1 MGGLEEGVGLW
12 SLVQLKKLIV
22 QNRIM
27 MSRIRIFF
35 IFLKFISILK
45 FLNRLIVLY
54 GITEP
59 IGFKFMKF
67 ILKAI
72 RFFFIFSILTA
83 LTQVGGVI
91 YFLYVPFSLFVK
103 SEKYSFWKSIL
114 MRSVGF
120 SFIYVLI
127 CLLIIPPLAKK
138 NGRVPLPFFSTK
150 ETPVKSGSL
159 LMSLMNRNYVKPLLQ
174 DAFFKTAKDVKKK
187 YSSVELIYLDA
198 NFPFFDGFPLIPHLS
213 HDDGEKLDI
222 AFLYKNKKTEQLYDK
237 TFSITGYGVCEE
249 PRKGE
254 KNQPK
259 DCEKQG
265 NWPYN
270 FLEKITFAKVKEGME
285 FDEIANRFLL
295 QKIME
300 NKEVKKV
307 FIEPHLQKRLKLGK
321 YKKIK
326 FHGCH
331 AVRHDDHI
339 HFQL

>member
-1 MGGLEEGVGLW
+1 VEGVGLW

-159 LMSLMNRNYVKPLLQ
+159 LMSLMNRNYVKLLLQ
-174 DAFFKTAKDVKKK
+174 DAFFKTAKDVQKK

-265 NWPYN
+265 N
-270 FLEKITFAKVKEGME
+270 
-285 FDEIANRFLL
+285 
-295 QKIME
+295 
-300 NKEVKKV
+300 
-307 FIEPHLQKRLKLGK
+307 
-321 YKKIK
+321 
-326 FHGCH
+326 
-331 AVRHDDHI
+331 
-339 HFQL
+339 

>member
-1 MGGLEEGVGLW
+1 
-12 SLVQLKKLIV
+12 
-22 QNRIM
+22 
-27 MSRIRIFF
+27 
-35 IFLKFISILK
+35 
-45 FLNRLIVLY
+45 
-54 GITEP
+54 
-59 IGFKFMKF
+59 MKF

-174 DAFFKTAKDVKKK
+174 DAFFKTAKDVQKK

>member
-159 LMSLMNRNYVKPLLQ
+159 LMSLMNRNYVKLLLQ
-174 DAFFKTAKDVKKK
+174 DAFFKTAKDVQKK

-222 AFLYKNKKTEQLYDK
+222 AFFYKNKKTEQFYDK